1 VLLRLEFGG
10 TRTLFHR
17 GASLDDHPLQIY
29 SYRRQ
34 SKKSGG
40 NFRATFKHLTLDPE
54 AFTIMDRKYLSSLH
68 AQYGTP
74 RASDPSKSSSTSIN
88 IPIVV
93 PPSPF
98 DPAATATPTTIAT
111 MPSVMKD
118 LNNASAPS
126 PITIAVAIGLL
137 GLLAGY
143 FVGQGRSIGLFGGS
157 SGSSSGGRR
166 RKDKGKGKAKKS
178 WPNSY
183 DVKIHEDSSSEDVAG
198 VGTGETESE
207 EEEEEDL
214 EDSENSQEVKAFE
227 GSREEVK
234 LVLCL
239 RTDLGMTK
247 GTSVSFFSS
256 RGGGAVMHRI
266 LLIYWC

>member
-1 VLLRLEFGG
+1 
-10 TRTLFHR
+10 
-17 GASLDDHPLQIY
+17 
-29 SYRRQ
+29 
-34 SKKSGG
+34 
-40 NFRATFKHLTLDPE
+40 
-54 AFTIMDRKYLSSLH
+54 
-68 AQYGTP
+68 
-74 RASDPSKSSSTSIN
+74 
-88 IPIVV
+88 
-93 PPSPF
+93 
-98 DPAATATPTTIAT
+98 
-111 MPSVMKD
+111 MKD
-118 LNNASAPS
+118 LSNASAPS

-157 SGSSSGGRR
+157 SGGSSSARR
-166 RKDKGKGKAKKS
+166 RKDKGRGKGKKS

-207 EEEEEDL
+207 EEDL

-227 GSREEVK
+227 GNREEVK

-247 GTSVSFFSS
+247 GMSVFFF
-256 RGGGAVMHRI
+256 I
-266 LLIYWC
+266 LVEERLWSAFC

>member
-1 VLLRLEFGG
+1 
-10 TRTLFHR
+10 
-17 GASLDDHPLQIY
+17 
-29 SYRRQ
+29 
-34 SKKSGG
+34 
-40 NFRATFKHLTLDPE
+40 
-54 AFTIMDRKYLSSLH
+54 
-68 AQYGTP
+68 
-74 RASDPSKSSSTSIN
+74 
-88 IPIVV
+88 
-93 PPSPF
+93 
-98 DPAATATPTTIAT
+98 
-111 MPSVMKD
+111 MKD

-157 SGSSSGGRR
+157 SRGASSGTR
-166 RKDKGKGKAKKS
+166 RKHNSKGKTKKS

-207 EEEEEDL
+207 EEEDEDL
-214 EDSENSQEVKAFE
+214 EDSENSQEVKACE

-247 GTSVSFFSS
+247 GMPILFF
-256 RGGGAVMHRI
+256 
-266 LLIYWC
+266 